1 VTNLLKL
8 FERSGKPNASLCV
21 LNSLTLPSP
30 TFSPGAPPAS
40 FGKFGGKSDDSS
52 KSETLVDS
60 AEVGTLNFLAGGG
73 CWVFDAAGGKEGRA
87 ETTGRGGGGASRSEG
102 SGMG

>member
-1 VTNLLKL
+1 MTNLLKL

-30 TFSPGAPPAS
+30 TLIPEAPPAN
-40 FGKFGGKSDDSS
+40 FGRFGGKSDDSS
-52 KSETLVDS
+52 RSETLVDS

-73 CWVFDAAGGKEGRA
+73 CWVFDAAGGKDGRA
-87 ETTGRGGGGASRSEG
+87 ETIGRGGGGVLRSEG
-102 SGMG
+102 GGMG